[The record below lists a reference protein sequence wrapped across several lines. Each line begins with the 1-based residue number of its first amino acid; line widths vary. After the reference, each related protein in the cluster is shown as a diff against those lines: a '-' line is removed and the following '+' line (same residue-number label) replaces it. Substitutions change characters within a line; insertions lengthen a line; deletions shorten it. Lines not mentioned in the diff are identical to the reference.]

1 MHVLVATD
9 GQLDAAAVA
18 KFSAPLA
25 GAGGM
30 VTVLTVIEVPRALL
44 QDLQDHF
51 SDQQPPMLYMTDSE
65 TVTAGAP
72 EKPRSWPGDDAIIEQ
87 YLDSKRQDICEPVV
101 AVLENAGVNASS
113 KVVEGSADKG
123 ILSIAAELDVDLIII
138 GSHGTGFF
146 EGLLG
151 STGTK
156 VTRLAKR
163 PVLVLRDG
171 SDARA

>member
-25 GAGGM
+25 GPDGK
-30 VTVLTVIEVPRALL
+30 VTVLTVIEVPRAML
-44 QDLQDHF
+44 QELQNHF
-51 SDQQPPMLYMTDSE
+51 SDQPPPTLRMEDSE
-65 TVTAGAP
+65 HITADPP
-72 EKPRSWPGDDAIIEQ
+72 EAPRSWPGDDAIIDQ
-87 YLDSKRQDICEPVV
+87 YLDNKRVDICEPLV
-101 AVLENAGVNASS
+101 ATLQETGVATASI
-113 KVVEGSADKG
+113 VVEGPADKG
-123 ILSIAAELDVDLIII
+123 ILSTAEELDVDVIVI
-138 GSHGTGFF
+138 GPRGMGFF

-163 PVLVLRDG
+163 PVLLLRGADN
-171 SDARA
+171 

>member
-25 GAGGM
+25 GPDGT
-30 VTVLTVIEVPRALL
+30 VTVLTVIEVPRAML
-44 QDLQDHF
+44 QELQSHF
-51 SDQQPPMLYMTDSE
+51 SDQEPPQLRMVDSE
-65 TVTAGAP
+65 TVATEAP
-72 EKPRSWPGDDAIIEQ
+72 QNPRSWPGDDAIINQ
-87 YLDSKRQDICEPVV
+87 YLDNKREQICAPLV
-101 AVLENAGVNASS
+101 AALDTAGVAATSR
-113 KVVEGSADKG
+113 VVEGQADRG
-123 ILSIAAELDVDLIII
+123 ILATAEELDADVIII
-138 GSHGTGFF
+138 GAHGSGFF

-163 PVLVLRDG
+163 PVLLLRN
-171 SDARA
+171 SNS

>member
-9 GQLDAAAVA
+9 GELDPAGIA

-25 GAGGM
+25 GNDGT

-44 QDLQDHF
+44 QELQGHF
-51 SDQQPPMLYMTDSE
+51 SDQEPPSLLMTDSE
-65 TVTAGAP
+65 TVTTTEPA
-72 EKPRSWPGDDAIIEQ
+72 KPRSWPGDDAIIEQ
-87 YLDSKRQDICEPVV
+87 YLEGKKIERCQPVV
-101 AVLENAGVNASS
+101 DVLLAAGVKAECR
-113 KVVEGSADKG
+113 VVEGGAARG
-123 ILSIAAELDVDLIII
+123 ILDAAEALDADVIVV
-138 GSHGTGFF
+138 GSHGLGLF

-163 PVLVLRDG
+163 PVLLLRTN
-171 SDARA
+171 

>member
-9 GQLDAAAVA
+9 GQLDPAAVT

-25 GAGGM
+25 GADGT

-44 QDLQDHF
+44 SELQDHF
-51 SDQQPPMLYMTDSE
+51 NDQQPRQLLRTDFE
-65 TVTAGAP
+65 TVTATEP
-72 EKPRSWPGDDAIIEQ
+72 LDPPRSWPGDDAIIEQ
-87 YLDSKRQDICEPVV
+87 YLANKEQELCAPVI
-101 AVLENAGVNASS
+101 AALTANGVKAESL
-113 KVVEGSADKG
+113 VIEGPAAKG
-123 ILSIAAELDVDLIII
+123 ILETAADLEVDLIVV
-138 GSHGTGFF
+138 GSHGAGLF

-163 PVLVLRDG
+163 PVLLLRTDI
-171 SDARA
+171 D